1 LALGLYISCICFGGL
16 LRSNSMNFL
25 ILTAFLGFTFTHN
38 TTYGAPS
45 VKSQQTTLSIK
56 VISFSQ
62 WKDQQVLDSENRV
75 ARLNNKLT
83 AIKKDSQQARALR
96 STEVELKSAIQSL
109 EVAREFTIE
118 HYAASYVTQFTG
130 SKEALQNLAQVLT
143 PAEVAELLYFLAQ
156 TKAAA
161 TPANSKLTPFV
172 TGLPKANSSA
182 L

>member
-1 LALGLYISCICFGGL
+1 
-16 LRSNSMNFL
+16 LRSNSQNMV
-25 ILTAFLGFTFTHN
+25 ILMVILGSCLVLNRAFA
-38 TTYGAPS
+38 APTPKPTS
-45 VKSQQTTLSIK
+45 ATQSIK
-56 VISFSQ
+56 VLSFTQ
-62 WKDQQVLDSENRV
+62 WKDQQVLESENRV
-75 ARLNNKLT
+75 ARLNNKLMVMKSD
-83 AIKKDSQQARALR
+83 AQQSKLLR

-118 HYAASYVTQFTG
+118 HYAASYVSQFTN

-156 TKAAA
+156 TKAAS

-172 TGLPKANSSA
+172 TGLTKGNSSA

>member
-1 LALGLYISCICFGGL
+1 MKLSRQYS
-16 LRSNSMNFL
+16 L
-25 ILTAFLGFTFTHN
+25 IFTVVLGFTFSIGA
-38 TTYGAPS
+38 TYGSPTKPAQS
-45 VKSQQTTLSIK
+45 TQSIK
-56 VISFSQ
+56 ILSFTQ

-75 ARLNNKLT
+75 ARLNNRLMTLKSD
-83 AIKKDSQQARALR
+83 AQQAKALR

-118 HYAASYVTQFTG
+118 HYAASYVSQFTS

-143 PAEVAELLYFLAQ
+143 PAEIAELLYFLAQ
-156 TKAAA
+156 AKVVS

>member
-1 LALGLYISCICFGGL
+1 

-25 ILTAFLGFTFTHN
+25 ILTAFLGFTFTLN

-45 VKSQQTTLSIK
+45 AKSPQATLSIK
-56 VISFSQ
+56 VLSFSQ
-62 WKDQQVLDSENRV
+62 WKDQQVLESENRV
-75 ARLNNKLT
+75 ARLNNKLM
-83 AIKKDSQQARALR
+83 AIKNDSQQAKILR

-118 HYAASYVTQFTG
+118 HYAASYVTQFTS